1 MTDESSRA
9 DLLPISESKRVL
21 LRSVGGGVAGRNTRS
36 QVQGGV
42 VLEPGE
48 DLVRNGE
55 LCYAGAFLHV
65 LRVPPWTGLV
75 KGQFRIALG
84 SSSIGGWRKCKIS

>member
-1 MTDESSRA
+1 MWQ
-9 DLLPISESKRVL
+9 
-21 LRSVGGGVAGRNTRS
+21 GNTRS

-75 KGQFRIALG
+75 KGQFRIMARILLNRG
-84 SSSIGGWRKCKIS
+84 LEKNARLAN